1 MNKEYDIIDLSNKG
15 KGVNMRE
22 EIETALFK
30 MSKEFENKLFEE
42 FYPSARDREE
52 RDEIKEKALKYYKIA
67 ILSAYFRYECERLGK
82 KGWE

>member
-1 MNKEYDIIDLSNKG
+1 
-15 KGVNMRE
+15 MRE

-42 FYPSARDREE
+42 LYPSARDSDE
-52 RDEIKEKALKYYKIA
+52 RNEIKEKALRYYKLA

-82 KGWE
+82 KGWK